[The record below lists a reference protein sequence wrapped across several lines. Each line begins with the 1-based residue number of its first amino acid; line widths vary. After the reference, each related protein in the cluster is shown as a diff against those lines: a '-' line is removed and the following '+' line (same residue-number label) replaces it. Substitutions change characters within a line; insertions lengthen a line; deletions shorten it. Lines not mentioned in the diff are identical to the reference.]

1 MFDLHYETQ
10 KERIQERLD
19 SFDIISITTDM
30 WSAKYQKKKLWWFH
44 NTYPRYEFENFL
56 IKISHSAENIDR
68 FIKSKLVNLLI
79 WDRVFF
85 LSRRQSKR
93 YAQIFE
99 RYEKRLFLLF

>member
-1 MFDLHYETQ
+1 
-10 KERIQERLD
+10 
-19 SFDIISITTDM
+19 M

-85 LSRRQSKR
+85 LAVDRASVMRKCLQDMKKDFFCCFNNLLHLIVNR
-93 YAQIFE
+93 
-99 RYEKRLFLLF
+99 FLDNKIV